1 MCSLSRSKRLLAMI
15 EGRLMRR
22 KAWKGRSMQAKTQR
36 LVVRGGILVLAAL
49 LVSTVGGWAGG
60 TTTDADRAPASG
72 SELVRELRSL
82 RQQLDAARLQLD
94 RVNAIM
100 QYSPHYRLPADMAT
114 AVYDVALSEGIDP
127 GLAFRLVWVESG
139 FNPRATSHVG
149 AVGLTQV
156 LPSTARLY
164 EPGLTTQQLYDRD
177 TNLRIGFRYLRDLL
191 DRYPANMSLALL
203 AYNRGPAKVE
213 QLLGAGRDPA
223 NGYEAEVMKGFR
235 HH

>member
-1 MCSLSRSKRLLAMI
+1 
-15 EGRLMRR
+15 
-22 KAWKGRSMQAKTQR
+22 MQAKTQR

-72 SELVRELRSL
+72 SELVGELRSL
-82 RQQLDAARLQLD
+82 RQQLDAKQGELEVARLQLD

-100 QYSPHYRLPADMAT
+100 QYSTHYRLPADMAT

-127 GLAFRLVWVESG
+127 GLAFRLVKVESG
-139 FNPRATSHVG
+139 FNPRAI
-149 AVGLTQV
+149 GLTQV

-191 DRYPANMSLALL
+191 DRYPANMQLALL

-213 QLLGAGRDPA
+213 QLLGAGRNPA
-223 NGYEAEVMKGFR
+223 NGYEVEVMKGFR
-235 HH
+235 HR

>member
-1 MCSLSRSKRLLAMI
+1 MHTR
-15 EGRLMRR
+15 
-22 KAWKGRSMQAKTQR
+22 TQR
-36 LVVRGGILVLAAL
+36 LMLRGGMIVFAAL

-60 TTTDADRAPASG
+60 TAGSDADRAPASG
-72 SELVRELRSL
+72 AELLTELRAL
-82 RQQLDAARLQLD
+82 RQQLDAKQGELEVARLQLD
-94 RVNAIM
+94 RVDAIM
-100 QYSPHYRLPADMAT
+100 QYSTHYRLPADMAT
-114 AVYDVALSEGIDP
+114 AIYDVALSEGIDP
-127 GLAFRLVWVESG
+127 GLAFRLVKVESG
-139 FNPRATSHVG
+139 FNPRAVSHVG
-149 AVGLTQV
+149 AIGLTQV

-164 EPGLTTQQLYDRD
+164 EPGLTMQQLFDRD

-191 DRYPANMSLALL
+191 DRYPANMQLALL

>member
-1 MCSLSRSKRLLAMI
+1 
-15 EGRLMRR
+15 MRTN
-22 KAWKGRSMQAKTQR
+22 TQR
-36 LVVRGGILVLAAL
+36 LILRGGMVVLAAL

-60 TTTDADRAPASG
+60 TTGADAERAPASG
-72 SELVRELRSL
+72 TELLGELRSL
-82 RQQLDAARLQLD
+82 RQQLDARQGELEVARLQLD
-94 RVNAIM
+94 RVDAIM
-100 QYSPHYRLPADMAT
+100 QYSTHYRLPADMAI

-127 GLAFRLVWVESG
+127 GLAFRLVKVESG
-139 FNPRATSHVG
+139 FNVRATSHVG

-191 DRYPANMSLALL
+191 DRYPTNMELALL

-223 NGYEAEVMKGFR
+223 NGYETEVMKGFR

>member
-1 MCSLSRSKRLLAMI
+1 
-15 EGRLMRR
+15 
-22 KAWKGRSMQAKTQR
+22 
-36 LVVRGGILVLAAL
+36 VL
-49 LVSTVGGWAGG
+49 G
-60 TTTDADRAPASG
+60 
-72 SELVRELRSL
+72 ELRAL
-82 RQQLDAARLQLD
+82 RQQLDAKQGELEVARLQLD
-94 RVNAIM
+94 RVDAIM
-100 QYSPHYRLPADMAT
+100 QYSTHYRLPADMAT

-127 GLAFRLVWVESG
+127 GLAFRLVKVESG
-139 FNPRATSHVG
+139 FNTRATSHVG

-191 DRYPANMSLALL
+191 DRYPANIELALL

-223 NGYEAEVMKGFR
+223 NGYETEVMKGFR

>member
-1 MCSLSRSKRLLAMI
+1 
-15 EGRLMRR
+15 
-22 KAWKGRSMQAKTQR
+22 MQTNTQR
-36 LVVRGGILVLAAL
+36 LILRGGMIALAVL

-60 TTTDADRAPASG
+60 TTTDVERGAPASG
-72 SELVRELRSL
+72 AELLGELRAL
-82 RQQLDAARLQLD
+82 RQELDAKQGELEVARLQLD
-94 RVNAIM
+94 RVDAIM
-100 QYSPHYRLPADMAT
+100 QYSTHYRLPADLAT

-127 GLAFRLVWVESG
+127 ALAFRLVKVESG
-139 FNPRATSHVG
+139 FNQRATSHVG

-164 EPGLTTQQLYDRD
+164 EPGLTTQQLYDRN

-191 DRYPANMSLALL
+191 DRYPSNMQLALL

-213 QLLGAGRDPA
+213 RLLGAGRDPA

>member
-1 MCSLSRSKRLLAMI
+1 MH
-15 EGRLMRR
+15 
-22 KAWKGRSMQAKTQR
+22 AKTQR
-36 LVVRGGILVLAAL
+36 LILRGGMIVLAAL

-60 TTTDADRAPASG
+60 ATGGNEASTPTSG
-72 SELVRELRSL
+72 AELLGELRAL
-82 RQQLDAARLQLD
+82 RQQLDAKQGELEVARLQLD
-94 RVNAIM
+94 RVDAIM
-100 QYSPHYRLPADMAT
+100 QYSSHYRLPADLAT
-114 AVYDVALSEGIDP
+114 AIYDVALSEGIDP
-127 GLAFRLVWVESG
+127 GLAFRLVKVESA

-164 EPGLTTQQLYDRD
+164 EPGLTTQQLYERN

-191 DRYPANMSLALL
+191 DRYPTNMELALL

-235 HH
+235 HQ

>member
-1 MCSLSRSKRLLAMI
+1 
-15 EGRLMRR
+15 
-22 KAWKGRSMQAKTQR
+22 MQTKTQR
-36 LVVRGGILVLAAL
+36 LILRGGMIALAVL

-60 TTTDADRAPASG
+60 TTTDVERGSSPTSG
-72 SELVRELRSL
+72 AELLGELRAL
-82 RQQLDAARLQLD
+82 RQQLDAKQGELEVARLQLE
-94 RVNAIM
+94 RVDAIM
-100 QYSPHYRLPADMAT
+100 QYSTHYRLPADMAT
-114 AVYDVALSEGIDP
+114 AIYDVALSEGIDP
-127 GLAFRLVWVESG
+127 GLAFRLVKVESG
-139 FNPRATSHVG
+139 FNPRAKSHVG

-164 EPGLTTQQLYDRD
+164 EPGLTAQQLYDRD

-191 DRYPANMSLALL
+191 DRYPSNMQLALL

-213 QLLGAGRDPA
+213 KLLVAGRDPA

>member
-1 MCSLSRSKRLLAMI
+1 MLDLQEVDKQ
-15 EGRLMRR
+15 GRT
-22 KAWKGRSMQAKTQR
+22 MQTKTQR
-36 LVVRGGILVLAAL
+36 LILRGGIIVLAAL
-49 LVSTVGGWAGG
+49 LVST
-60 TTTDADRAPASG
+60 
-72 SELVRELRSL
+72 
-82 RQQLDAARLQLD
+82 
-94 RVNAIM
+94 
-100 QYSPHYRLPADMAT
+100 
-114 AVYDVALSEGIDP
+114 
-127 GLAFRLVWVESG
+127 
-139 FNPRATSHVG
+139 VG

-223 NGYEAEVMKGFR
+223 NGYEAEV
-235 HH
+235 

>member
-1 MCSLSRSKRLLAMI
+1 MLDS
-15 EGRLMRR
+15 E
-22 KAWKGRSMQAKTQR
+22 GRSMQTKTQR
-36 LVVRGGILVLAAL
+36 LVVRGGVIVLAVL

-60 TTTDADRAPASG
+60 TTADAERAGTASSG
-72 SELVRELRSL
+72 SELLGELRSL
-82 RQQLDAARLQLD
+82 RQQLDARQGELEVARLQLD

-100 QYSPHYRLPADMAT
+100 QYSTYYRLPADMAT

-127 GLAFRLVWVESG
+127 GLAFRLVKVESG
-139 FNPRATSHVG
+139 FNPRAMSHVG

-191 DRYPANMSLALL
+191 DRYPANMQLALL

-213 QLLGAGRDPA
+213 QLLGAGR
-223 NGYEAEVMKGFR
+223 R
-235 HH
+235 S

>member
-1 MCSLSRSKRLLAMI
+1 MSMSQLDSQQSS
-15 EGRLMRR
+15 EQE
-22 KAWKGRSMQAKTQR
+22 RSMQTKTQR
-36 LVVRGGILVLAAL
+36 LVVRGGMLVLAAL

-60 TTTDADRAPASG
+60 TTTDAERTGEPASG
-72 SELVRELRSL
+72 SELLGELRSL
-82 RQQLDAARLQLD
+82 RQQLDAKQGELEVARLQLD

-100 QYSPHYRLPADMAT
+100 QYSTHYRLPADMAT

-127 GLAFRLVWVESG
+127 GLAFRLVKVESG
-139 FNPRATSHVG
+139 FNTRAISHVG
-149 AVGLTQV
+149 AIGLTQV

-223 NGYEAEVMKGFR
+223 NGYETEVMKGFR

>member
-1 MCSLSRSKRLLAMI
+1 
-15 EGRLMRR
+15 
-22 KAWKGRSMQAKTQR
+22 MQTNTQR
-36 LVVRGGILVLAAL
+36 LILRGGMIALAVL

-60 TTTDADRAPASG
+60 TTTDVERGAPASG
-72 SELVRELRSL
+72 AELLGELRAL
-82 RQQLDAARLQLD
+82 RQELDAKQGELEVARLQLD
-94 RVNAIM
+94 RVDAIM
-100 QYSPHYRLPADMAT
+100 QYSTHYRLPADLAT

-127 GLAFRLVWVESG
+127 ALAFRLVKVESG
-139 FNPRATSHVG
+139 FNQRATSHVG

-164 EPGLTTQQLYDRD
+164 EPGLTTQQLYDRN

-191 DRYPANMSLALL
+191 DRYPSNMQLALL

-213 QLLGAGRDPA
+213 KLLGAGRDPA

>member
-1 MCSLSRSKRLLAMI
+1 MLDLQ
-15 EGRLMRR
+15 EVDEQGRT
-22 KAWKGRSMQAKTQR
+22 MQTKTQR
-36 LVVRGGILVLAAL
+36 LILRGGIIVLAAL

-60 TTTDADRAPASG
+60 TTTDTERAPASG
-72 SELVRELRSL
+72 TELLGELRSL
-82 RQQLDAARLQLD
+82 RQQLDAKQGELEVARLQLD
-94 RVNAIM
+94 RVDAIM
-100 QYSPHYRLPADMAT
+100 QYSTHYRLPADMAT
-114 AVYDVALSEGIDP
+114 AVYG
-127 GLAFRLVWVESG
+127 
-139 FNPRATSHVG
+139 HVG

-191 DRYPANMSLALL
+191 DRYPTNMSLALL

-213 QLLGAGRDPA
+213 QLLGAGRNPA

>member
-1 MCSLSRSKRLLAMI
+1 
-15 EGRLMRR
+15 MRMR
-22 KAWKGRSMQAKTQR
+22 TQR
-36 LVVRGGILVLAAL
+36 LLLRGGMIVLAAL

-60 TTTDADRAPASG
+60 TTGGSSADTGLPTSG
-72 SELVRELRSL
+72 TELLGELRAL
-82 RQQLDAARLQLD
+82 RQQLDAKQGELEVARLQLD
-94 RVNAIM
+94 RVDAIM
-100 QYSPHYRLPADMAT
+100 QYSTHYRLPADMAT

-127 GLAFRLVWVESG
+127 GLAFRLVKVESG

-191 DRYPANMSLALL
+191 DRYPTNMQLALL

-223 NGYEAEVMKGFR
+223 NGYETEVMKGFR